1 VFVALTVSA
10 TLIRRASNLYNL
22 LHLSLSRVSAAALE
36 DWLYNQDR
44 NFYSKQLS
52 DCENWYEMC
61 TAVDDDYFEKYIE
74 SCFFVTSVTAVSSL
88 ELLSS
93 SRKTLSD

>member
-1 VFVALTVSA
+1 MFVALTVSA
-10 TLIRRASNLYNL
+10 TLIRRPSNLYSL

-36 DWLYNQDR
+36 DCLYNQDR

-61 TAVDDDYFEKYIE
+61 TAVDDDYFEKKYRE
-74 SCFFVTSVTAVSSL
+74 LFFCYFSYSCIQLRTFKQFS
-88 ELLSS
+88 
-93 SRKTLSD
+93 

>member
-36 DWLYNQDR
+36 DCLYNQDR

-61 TAVDDDYFEKYIE
+61 TAVDDDYFEKKYRE
-74 SCFFVTSVTAVSSL
+74 LFF
-88 ELLSS
+88 LL
-93 SRKTLSD
+93 LQLQLYPA

>member
-1 VFVALTVSA
+1 MFVALTVSA

-36 DWLYNQDR
+36 DCLYNQDR

-61 TAVDDDYFEKYIE
+61 TAVDDDYFEKKYRE
-74 SCFFVTSVTAVSSL
+74 LFFCYFSYSCIQLRTFKQFS
-88 ELLSS
+88 
-93 SRKTLSD
+93 